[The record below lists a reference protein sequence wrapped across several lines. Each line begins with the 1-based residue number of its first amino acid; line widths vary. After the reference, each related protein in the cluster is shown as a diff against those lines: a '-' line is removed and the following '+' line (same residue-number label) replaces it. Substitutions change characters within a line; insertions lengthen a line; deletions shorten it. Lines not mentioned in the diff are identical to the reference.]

1 MDIAGDLEPPTP
13 DPFGARWVSLLPVRD
28 MSSVLSIEKMKPV
41 IDPKIL
47 VVDDDE
53 ALAECVQEVL
63 REAGYRVDTLTDSG
77 EALGKISATPAE
89 YDILISD
96 NSMPHLTGSQLIE
109 QARRAGFV
117 GKVVMYSGS
126 VSPDEEEEFK
136 TVGAD
141 VVLRK
146 PFDLQLLVPTIIDL
160 CGHDVDDGKGPGGPT
175 CR

>member
-1 MDIAGDLEPPTP
+1 
-13 DPFGARWVSLLPVRD
+13 
-28 MSSVLSIEKMKPV
+28 MKPV

-53 ALAECVQEVL
+53 ALAECVQEIL
-63 REAGYRVDTLTDSG
+63 REAGYNVDKVTDSG
-77 EALGKISATPAE
+77 DALGKITAAPAA

-109 QARRAGFV
+109 QARKAGFQ

-136 TVGAD
+136 TIGAD

-160 CGHDVDDGKGPGGPT
+160 CGHDVDDPQKPG
-175 CR
+175 